1 MGEQTPVTTELLD
14 AIQDAFNRH
23 DVEGILS
30 YFADDCEWL
39 MARGPMPREGRR
51 CRGETEIGEVLAT
64 ELLGLTL
71 AEARQ
76 PGYDALGP
84 DGRRV
89 QIKARCIPKDA
100 KPGQRIG
107 QIRFDHDWDTV
118 VLILMNEDFGALEVW
133 EAGRDDVRREL
144 ERPGSKA
151 RNERGALSVH
161 KFKSVAELRWSA
173 ERSDQMASD

>member
-1 MGEQTPVTTELLD
+1 MTSGSKEQRPQRHSFDLATIAGVVEAAATTARRYKELTGRPL
-14 AIQDAFNRH
+14 
-23 DVEGILS
+23 GIT
-30 YFADDCEWL
+30 
-39 MARGPMPREGRR
+39 G
-51 CRGETEIGEVLAT
+51 EIGEVLAA

-89 QIKARCIPKDA
+89 QIKARCLPSDA

-118 VLILMNEDFGALEVW
+118 VLILMNEDFGPLEVW
-133 EAGRDDVRREL
+133 EAGREEVRREL
-144 ERPGSKA
+144 ERPGSRA
-151 RNERGALSVH
+151 RNERGALSVN
-161 KFKSVAELRWSA
+161 KFKSIAERAWSA
-173 ERSDQMASD
+173 ERDDPIQKSR

>member
-1 MGEQTPVTTELLD
+1 MGEILAAELL
-14 AIQDAFNRH
+14 R
-23 DVEGILS
+23 
-30 YFADDCEWL
+30 
-39 MARGPMPREGRR
+39 
-51 CRGETEIGEVLAT
+51 
-64 ELLGLTL
+64 LTL

-76 PGYDALGP
+76 PGYDALGS

-89 QIKARCIPKDA
+89 QIKARCIPRDA

-118 VLILMNEDFGALEVW
+118 VLILMNEDFDALEVW
-133 EAGRDDVRREL
+133 EAGRDDVRLEL

-161 KFKSVAELRWSA
+161 KFKSVAKLRWSA
-173 ERSDQMASD
+173 ERGDPIASD